1 MPLRATRNLAEL
13 DAELAVPSMADVAEV
28 RRIHEDPRTQQFN
41 PAGPPTPK
49 ASEEMLRTW
58 VSDWSV
64 HQLGYHLV
72 RDSRS
77 QALLGVAGLR
87 FNGEY
92 DGERRIANLYYRFAP
107 EAWGRSRATTVARE
121 CIEELRLRGNP
132 VLVVALIHEDNR
144 ASARV
149 AQRSGLQLHGTVPYR
164 ESHRQR
170 WLLALN

>member
-1 MPLRATRNLAEL
+1 MPLRATRTLAEL
-13 DAELAVPSMADVAEV
+13 DAELAVPSMVDVAEI
-28 RRIHEDPRTQQFN
+28 RRIHEDPRTQQFS

-58 VSDWSV
+58 VSDWSA

-77 QALLGVAGLR
+77 QELLGVAGLR
-87 FNGEY
+87 FSGEY

-107 EAWGRSRATTVARE
+107 EPWGRSLATTVARE
-121 CIEELRLRGNP
+121 CIEELRLRGDP
-132 VLVVALIHEDNR
+132 MLVVALIHEDNS

-149 AQRSGLQLHGTVPYR
+149 AQRSGLRLHGTVPYR

-170 WLLALN
+170 WLLTLN